1 MDVEILIRISAF
13 ALIFAAM
20 ALWEIVA
27 PRRMLAAGRKP
38 RWPSNLG
45 ILIVDALAVRILI
58 PTAAVGAALFAA
70 GRGWGLLHLAGS
82 RLSVAALVGFLVL
95 DLVIYGQH
103 VVFHKVPVLWRL
115 HRMHHAD
122 LDIDVTTGGRFH
134 PFEILISMLIKIA
147 TVIAFGIPVVAVL
160 LFEVVLNATSMF
172 NHANV
177 SMPAGLD
184 RVLRWLLV
192 TPDMHRVHHSILR
205 AETDSNFGFN
215 LPWWD
220 RLFGTYRVAPQAGH
234 DGMTIGL
241 PMFRDPRELRIDR
254 LLTQPFRDDP
264 ADAAGKGDRDRT
276 LSDLREAD
284 SSKS

>member
-1 MDVEILIRISAF
+1 M
-13 ALIFAAM
+13 AA
-20 ALWEIVA
+20 WEIAA
-27 PRRMLAAGRKP
+27 PRRVLTVGRKP

-45 ILIVDALAVRILI
+45 ILLVDVAAVRILV

-70 GRGWGLLHLAGS
+70 GRGWGLLHLAGL
-82 RLSVAALVGFLVL
+82 RLSVAALIGFLVL

-103 VVFHKVPVLWRL
+103 ILFHKVPVLWRM

-134 PFEILISMLIKIA
+134 PFEILISLGVKIA
-147 TVIAFGIPVVAVL
+147 TVVAFGIPVVAVL

-177 SMPAGLD
+177 AMPPALD
-184 RVLRWLLV
+184 RVLRFFLV

-205 AETDSNFGFN
+205 KETDSNFGFN

-220 RLFGTYRVAPQAGH
+220 RLFGTYRAQPEAGH
-234 DGMTIGL
+234 AGMTIGL
-241 PMFRDPRELRIDR
+241 PVFRDPRELRLVR

-264 ADAAGKGDRDRT
+264 ADRKQRSTGI
-276 LSDLREAD
+276 
-284 SSKS
+284 

>member
-1 MDVEILIRISAF
+1 MAVEFLIRLSAF
-13 ALIFAAM
+13 ALIFVAM
-20 ALWEIVA
+20 AAWEIAA
-27 PRRMLAAGRKP
+27 PRRVLTVGRKP

-45 ILIVDALAVRILI
+45 ILLVDVAAVRILV

-70 GRGWGLLHLAGS
+70 GRGWGLLHLAGL
-82 RLSVAALVGFLVL
+82 RLSVAALIGFLVL

-103 VVFHKVPVLWRL
+103 ILFHKVPVLWRM

-134 PFEILISMLIKIA
+134 PFEILISLGVKIA
-147 TVIAFGIPVVAVL
+147 TVVAFGIPVVAVL

-177 SMPAGLD
+177 AMPPALD
-184 RVLRWLLV
+184 RALRFFLV

-205 AETDSNFGFN
+205 KETDSNFGFN

-220 RLFGTYRVAPQAGH
+220 RLFGTYRAQPEAGH
-234 DGMTIGL
+234 AGMTIGL
-241 PMFRDPRELRIDR
+241 PVFRDPRELRIDR
-254 LLTQPFRDDP
+254 LLTQPFRSDP
-264 ADAAGKGDRDRT
+264 IAPGDR
-276 LSDLREAD
+276 SN
-284 SSKS
+284 S